1 MPDFIARR
9 EAFRALHSSGCFVI
23 PNPWDTGT
31 SRYLRHLGYKALATT
46 SAGLAFSQ
54 GLPDSEAVPRDAVLR
69 HMAEI
74 VAATDLPVN
83 ADFESGYADS
93 PDGVASSVAL
103 CVATG
108 VAGLSIEDATG
119 DRSNPLYEIPMAV
132 ERLKAARS
140 AIDASNSGVM
150 LVGRAECFLTGHPDP
165 LKESIRRLEAYASAG
180 ADVLYAP
187 GVRTREDIHAVV
199 RAVHPKPV
207 NVLMGWNTGLKVA
220 DLAEIGVRRISVGS
234 SLARVAWTAFIRAA
248 KTIAQDGSFAD
259 FDGLVPYAELNDFFR
274 NDR

>member
-1 MPDFIARR
+1 
-9 EAFRALHSSGCFVI
+9 
-23 PNPWDTGT
+23 
-31 SRYLRHLGYKALATT
+31 
-46 SAGLAFSQ
+46 
-54 GLPDSEAVPRDAVLR
+54 
-69 HMAEI
+69 MAEI

-119 DRSNPLYEIPMAV
+119 DLSRPLYELPMAV
-132 ERLKAARS
+132 QRIKAARS
-140 AIDASNSGVM
+140 AIDASASGVM

-165 LKESIRRLEAYASAG
+165 LKESIRRLESYAAAG

-187 GVRTREDIHAVV
+187 GVRTREDIQAVV

-207 NVLMGWNTGLKVA
+207 NILMGWNTGLKVS
-220 DLAEIGVRRISVGS
+220 DLAEIGVRRVSVGS

-248 KTIAQDGSFAD
+248 KNIAQEGSFAD
-259 FDGLVPYAELNDFFR
+259 FDGLVPYAELNSFFR
-274 NDR
+274 EDLKRGSTQI